1 MSGILFTLLFSS
13 FIFNILQAARL
24 KEYKNEIIKLNQRLK
39 KVKHKQVASSKV
51 IKQVKSQA
59 DKDIEQI
66 AKKLNVPISR
76 ATEIYNNRNRTSKG
90 NNKRSLN

>member
-13 FIFNILQAARL
+13 VIFNILQATRL

-39 KVKHKQVASSKV
+39 NAKQKKATSKV
-51 IKQVKSQA
+51 IEPVKSQE

-66 AKKLNVPISR
+66 AKKLSVPISR

-90 NNKRSLN
+90 NNKRSLS